1 MQENQDIKTDTRNNA
16 YYPLSHGESIFGSQD
31 ESFVPWNVYLT
42 LQSSIQFADYK
53 INLLFVIAGIILT
66 IVIDDSSDLAHE
78 PLMYKITFILFM
90 LVMIPFIYYCVRTVA
105 AHVTS
110 KPDVPTKKLY
120 FFGDIASMP
129 TSEYIRRFRAYNRA
143 EHYDELLLQ
152 IHNLSHIAKL
162 KFYNYGK
169 ALYLL
174 CVLMILLVIML
185 VIQTTA

>member
-1 MQENQDIKTDTRNNA
+1 MPANL
-16 YYPLSHGESIFGSQD
+16 LSRD
-31 ESFVPWNVYLT
+31 ES
-42 LQSSIQFADYK
+42 
-53 INLLFVIAGIILT
+53 LLPRSRLRVIAGIILS
-66 IVIDDSSDLAHE
+66 IVIKDSSDLSHE
-78 PLMYKITFILFM
+78 PLAYKIAFVLFM
-90 LVMIPFIYYCVRTVA
+90 LVMVPFIYYCVRTVA

-129 TSEYIRRFRAYNRA
+129 TSEYIRKFRTCNRTD
-143 EHYDELLLQ
+143 HYDELLLQ

-174 CVLMILLVIML
+174 CILMILMVIMI
-185 VIQTTA
+185 VIQTTS

>member
-1 MQENQDIKTDTRNNA
+1 MQEIQDIKTDTRNA
-16 YYPLSHGESIFGSQD
+16 YYPLSREESIMGSAD
-31 ESFVPWNVYLT
+31 ESFVPWNVYMT

-53 INLLFVIAGIILT
+53 INLLFVIAGIILS
-66 IVIDDSSDLAHE
+66 IVIKDSSDLSHE
-78 PLMYKITFILFM
+78 PLAYKIAFILFM
-90 LVMIPFIYYCVRTVA
+90 LVMVPFIYYCVRTVA

-129 TSEYIRRFRAYNRA
+129 TSEYIRKFRTCNRTD
-143 EHYDELLLQ
+143 HYDELLLQ

-174 CVLMILLVIML
+174 CILMILMVIMI
-185 VIQTTA
+185 VIQTTS

>member
-129 TSEYIRRFRAYNRA
+129 TSEYIRRFRSYNRA